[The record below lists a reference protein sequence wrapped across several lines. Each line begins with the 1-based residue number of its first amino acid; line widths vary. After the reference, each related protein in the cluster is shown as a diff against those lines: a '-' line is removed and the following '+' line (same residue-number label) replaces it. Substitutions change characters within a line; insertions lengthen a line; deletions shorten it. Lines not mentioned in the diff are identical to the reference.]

1 MEVKNL
7 FETAPLYVEIQNIE
21 VRNGFPFYQ
30 GNYTITP
37 KTERQVL
44 MTEETTMRENLAIE
58 AIPYQEIEN
67 EAGGTTVI
75 IG

>member
-1 MEVKNL
+1 MKNL

-30 GNYTITP
+30 GEYTVKPTF
-37 KTERQVL
+37 EAQVL
-44 MTEETTMRENLAIE
+44 PTVETTMKENLVVE
-58 AIPYQEIEN
+58 AIPYREIEN

>member
-1 MEVKNL
+1 MKNL

-30 GNYTITP
+30 GEYSVTP
-37 KTERQVL
+37 NIERQVL
-44 MTEETTMRENLAIE
+44 PTAETTMRENLVVE
-58 AIPYQEIEN
+58 AIPYREIEN